1 MADSTILSAVRDIY
15 EAFGRGDIDTI
26 LGHMSP
32 HVAWESWNEHTGQR
46 ADVPWMRPRTGP
58 AGVAEFFAEVGKLK
72 IHDFRVLDMFA
83 GERQAAVEVYI
94 DAETPDGMRYADE
107 ELHLWSFDHEG
118 KVVRM
123 RHYTDTAKHIAA
135 AGKG

>member
-1 MADSTILSAVRDIY
+1 MPGSANLATVAEIY
-15 EAFGRGDIDTI
+15 EAFGRGDVDTI

-32 HVAWESWNEHTGQR
+32 HVAWESWSEHTGQR

-58 AGVAEFFAEVGKLK
+58 DGVAQFFGEVAKLQ
-72 IHDFRVLDMFA
+72 IHDFRVLDMLA
-83 GERQAAVEVYI
+83 GERQVAVEVYI
-94 DAETPDGMRYADE
+94 DAETPEGRRYADE
-107 ELHLWSFDHEG
+107 ELHLWSFDGEG